1 MADERGVIIGDRV
14 EARLDKLRED
24 VSELKGTVSQMDKRL
39 SNVETGMG
47 DVRKDVR
54 QVLFVV
60 LGTWVTTMLAV
71 ISLSVTIL
79 SRLK

>member
-1 MADERGVIIGDRV
+1 MADERGAIIGDRV
-14 EARLDKLRED
+14 EARLDKLSED

-54 QVLFVV
+54 QLLFVV

-79 SRLK
+79 SRLR

>member
-24 VSELKGTVSQMDKRL
+24 ASELKGTVSQMDKRL

-54 QVLFVV
+54 QLLFVV
-60 LGTWVTTMLAV
+60 LGSWVTTMSAV

>member
-54 QVLFVV
+54 QLLFVV
-60 LGTWVTTMLAV
+60 LGSWVTTMSAV